1 MNIKDNWNNF
11 LSKKNNMYLL
21 IGTLIVLIAC
31 VYFLSR
37 FIIFVESRN
46 GAVLNDPL
54 FNRFSAIELNIPIF
68 TLIYGSLISCLVY
81 LVINYPARFIVAL
94 QAYTLL
100 VIFRIAMMYV
110 TPLDPP
116 AGTIDLQD
124 PLVFIVGTGTKITRD
139 LFFSGHTST
148 LFMLFLVTVN
158 RKLKYTYLVNTLLVG
173 LFVFLQKAHYT
184 VDVLVA
190 PFVSYA
196 VYKIVYYFNEKYFQK
211 YNSLS

>member
-1 MNIKDNWNNF
+1 MNIKDNWKAF
-11 LSKKNNMYLL
+11 LTKRTNAYLL
-21 IGTLIVLIAC
+21 IITLIVWIAC

-37 FIIFVESRN
+37 FIIFVESRS
-46 GAVLNDPL
+46 GVVLNDPF
-54 FNRFSAIELNIPIF
+54 FNRFSAVELNIPVF
-68 TLIYGSLISCLVY
+68 TLIYGSLITCIVY
-81 LVINYPARFIVAL
+81 LIINYPARFVVAL

-100 VIFRIAMMYV
+100 VIVRIAMMYV

-158 RKLKYTYLVNTLLVG
+158 RKLKYTFLVNTVLVG
-173 LFVFLQKAHYT
+173 LFVILQKAHYT
-184 VDVLVA
+184 VDVLAA
-190 PFVSYA
+190 PFVSYS
-196 VYKIVYYFNEKYFQK
+196 VYKIVFYLNEKYFQK
-211 YNSLS
+211 NNSLS

>member
-1 MNIKDNWNNF
+1 MNIKDNWKSF
-11 LSKKNNMYLL
+11 LAKKNNAYLL
-21 IGTLIVLIAC
+21 IITLIVLIAC

-37 FIIFVESRN
+37 FIIYVESRN
-46 GAVLNDPL
+46 GVVLNDPL
-54 FNRFSAIELNIPIF
+54 FNRFAAVELNIPVF
-68 TLIYGSLISCLVY
+68 TLIYDSLITCLVY

-94 QAYTLL
+94 QAYTFL
-100 VIFRIAMMYV
+100 VIVRIAMMYV

-124 PLVFIVGTGTKITRD
+124 PLVFIFGTGTKITRD

-158 RKLKYTYLVNTLLVG
+158 RKLKYTFLVNTVLVG
-173 LFVFLQKAHYT
+173 LFVILQKAHYT

-190 PFVSYA
+190 PFISYA
-196 VYKIVYYFNEKYFQK
+196 VYKIIFYLNEKYFQK
-211 YNSLS
+211 NNSLS